1 MEDRREKGGAPAEN
15 SVPGLNDNLEFMGRI
30 LHVQTETTEFPV
42 LRIVTQVFSNGR
54 VVFSKKSDIPA
65 ESCESRE
72 FMKMQGL
79 MQAQHFQT
87 IREISGKQKQ
97 ILAQAGLPKAK

>member
-1 MEDRREKGGAPAEN
+1 MEEKNIKGGVAGEN
-15 SVPGLNDNLEFMGRI
+15 SVPGLNDNLEFMGRT

-54 VVFSKKSDIPA
+54 VVFSKKSDIPPQN
-65 ESCESRE
+65 CETRE
-72 FMKMQGL
+72 FMKIQGL